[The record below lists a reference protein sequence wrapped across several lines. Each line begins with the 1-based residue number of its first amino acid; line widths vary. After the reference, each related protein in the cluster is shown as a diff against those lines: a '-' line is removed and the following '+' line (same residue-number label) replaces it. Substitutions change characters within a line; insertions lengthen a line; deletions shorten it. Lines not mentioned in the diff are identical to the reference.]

1 MAVEIPVV
9 VDIMGGIDDSIKQLP
24 KAIKKLQTEVD
35 SYPVEAKI
43 RINVEGVEET
53 NDELKQLKEYFQE
66 MEDADW
72 EKIGKDLDF
81 TPYINQSIMEL
92 RSLEKQLQ
100 EIQDLRQM
108 EGGGTDFA
116 KELADAHKNI
126 REQAAAVAR
135 AIAAME
141 EMQKSFK
148 ASGTG
153 INDFINSQYNEVEK
167 RRAQWKA
174 LYAELEDYSEKY
186 ASSINAIRNRVSEL
200 EQTWANMTKAER
212 NASRDEMVNKYK
224 KGVSEL
230 KNEAKTLREI
240 LQEQERLANLVKQTS
255 QNRRYENAVLKMN
268 GDSIRILS
276 EQQRI
281 LTERLNKAKFGSAQF
296 ERLKTQLEEVRQKLQ
311 QVQGGVNNV
320 TGAMQKQSGLLRNLT
335 GTLSSYVSIFGL
347 LRFAKQIRDV
357 TGELEYQRVA
367 LGHLIQDEEYGAKLF
382 ERIKQAAIES
392 PFRIKDLVTYTKQ
405 LAAYRIEQEN
415 LFDTTQRLADIS
427 AGLGVDMNRLILAY
441 GQVRAASVL
450 RGQELRQ
457 FTEAGIP
464 LVELL
469 AEKMGELNKTTYTT
483 ADVFKLISER
493 AVPFSA
499 ISEIFEDLTDK
510 GGMFYEMQ
518 ERQAE
523 TLKGRW
529 EKLKDAF
536 DIGIQAAGETKTFEW
551 QNNLVL
557 SILNVLAKNIR
568 IVPKLVEALGFAW
581 ATYNV
586 VTGVTNL
593 RNKANAKST
602 TQVMTASQL
611 MTAGVNKNVIA
622 LLGKK
627 RASEMLI
634 RAQTKLAASTNFLSK
649 AMAKLNLALL
659 TNPYTAIA
667 AGVVGVASALLFWRK
682 SSQDTTTALDELDD
696 RIEDV
701 SNATKK
707 FERSEKLIERY
718 KELASNTNRT
728 TQENTRLQKTMSQLV
743 ATFPELAENINLENE
758 NLEQNVALLKSRNE
772 YLLKQ
777 SKERAANSLISARED
792 LRKYSKAAIDAE
804 KEWAKAEAEA
814 TLYLDGRKYEDLY
827 RSQQRAYDRL
837 RKKAREEEKKML
849 DSQELRDNASKRIET
864 LERYLTPNMASAFE
878 TAWQNT
884 LARMKDVKV
893 GEKTISLISDSD
905 IREYESIYKALTKI
919 DKAYKDSSESLKE
932 MKASLSSVSDEYK
945 KQAQDEIRTEQARRD
960 GYKAILDTFGYIS
973 SIDKKKG
980 VSDLTLLKEELKTVQ
995 DIYKKYQEFVKYLGE
1010 AGAKQ
1015 KIEQIYGGVTAIDFL
1030 SPELFKKRISTILGE
1045 LRVLQGR
1052 IKSGT
1057 RQLSADMAA
1066 DLKAMLRGNEGF
1078 MAEAKKV
1085 FGEEHY
1091 SIGYGFYNKLVD
1103 GTKITEGMKMTRE
1116 QAEAELDKQVA
1127 RTVGITNN
1135 LIEKYGKGMKLTDK
1149 QFNILA
1155 DLAYQ
1160 GPKVLERI
1168 LKSSDGD
1175 VEKLAKELESAA
1187 SKYVKDAAKA
1197 GVKKRDMRRAQLF
1210 RLAGAEETEDAD
1222 AVAQAV
1228 GEAEKLVQDVDW
1240 DEYKKKLDEQL
1251 KRISAD
1257 IKRSET
1263 ARNFYN
1269 DILGLTG
1276 DNELAASLT
1285 MSVYGTEGEEFAD
1298 RIKKQLVDS
1307 LSSVDANTF
1316 AGLNEAI
1323 INAFDEGDYKYLM
1336 EHLEEVPE
1344 KLRDTVKQV
1353 ASDSEKYNAD
1363 WLKNFYQTYQKAKTY
1378 EERISTLQSQR
1389 DTKVAEA
1396 QKRGMSQEGIDAITA
1411 YYAKKIAGVEL
1422 EALKDTY
1429 TWTKAFEDL
1438 EGVSTQTL
1446 NNLIALIDEYIQKNR
1461 KNLTPAQLRE
1471 LTRSRENVRAQVMSR
1486 NAYLES
1492 WEALK
1497 KMNKASQLKKSLDI
1511 AGLKGTEA
1519 YTVALNDEAR
1529 ATLDL
1534 QKSLERIKGYFD
1546 EAASAAKDLVSVFA
1560 SDEYAAYFS
1569 EQMDNASKTLGGLG
1583 KAATGIASIAM
1594 GNITPKTIM
1603 QTVTG
1608 LAEAIAGIFG
1618 ARNAARM
1625 RKANQDIKEQDKLLE
1640 DLEYQYGRLQVAMEK
1655 SFGSDY
1661 ITNYNQQLDNLA
1673 AKQAAY
1679 LKQAEAER
1687 SKGKKAD
1694 EEKIKGYENSA
1705 RDAADQIRDMQTQLA
1720 EFFSGTDLTS
1730 AAKDFANAWIEAYKE
1745 FGSVTDAMSEKFN
1758 DMIQEMVEN
1767 SVAAQVMQ
1775 QLLKPIFDEI
1785 DRRAREGG
1793 ELSTDDIAAIS
1804 KMATEQIPAINDAM
1818 TTLMNSLQ
1826 AAGYDFRQQPGQ
1838 FTGISRNIAN
1848 ATEESITGLAAGI
1861 NTQNFYMSMI
1871 NQNVAAIL
1879 AVISGGAVPTE
1890 GAPSVQF
1897 NNELALQR
1905 LSGIDDKLATL
1916 LNQLDKVIKPMSV
1929 PAQYYVSVRQ

>member
-9 VDIMGGIDDSIKQLP
+9 VDIDGAFKEAAKRVDQAMKPLQNQLRKSALKLEFAIDKKGTLASVKDLLKSSSLNAEQLQY
-24 KAIKKLQTEVD
+24 ALSE
-35 SYPVEAKI
+35 VEARLNSI
-43 RINVEGVEET
+43 RSSGG
-53 NDELKQLKEYFQE
+53 LKP
-66 MEDADW
+66 
-72 EKIGKDLDF
+72 GK
-81 TPYINQSIMEL
+81 
-92 RSLEKQLQ
+92 
-100 EIQDLRQM
+100 
-108 EGGGTDFA
+108 
-116 KELADAHKNI
+116 
-126 REQAAAVAR
+126 
-135 AIAAME
+135 
-141 EMQKSFK
+141 
-148 ASGTG
+148 
-153 INDFINSQYNEVEK
+153 
-167 RRAQWKA
+167 
-174 LYAELEDYSEKY
+174 
-186 ASSINAIRNRVSEL
+186 
-200 EQTWANMTKAER
+200 
-212 NASRDEMVNKYK
+212 
-224 KGVSEL
+224 L
-230 KNEAKTLREI
+230 KNEERDLLNIYQQLQLRVNG
-240 LQEQERLANLVKQTS
+240 ADN
-255 QNRRYENAVLKMN
+255 VLKQFTTTLGGATTAM
-268 GDSIRILS
+268 G
-276 EQQRI
+276 
-281 LTERLNKAKFGSAQF
+281 AQ
-296 ERLKTQLEEVRQKLQ
+296 T
-311 QVQGGVNNV
+311 GV
-320 TGAMQKQSGLLRNLT
+320 LRSLT

-568 IVPKLVEALGFAW
+568 IVPKLIEALGFAW

-593 RNKANAKST
+593 RNKAIAKST

-611 MTAGVNKNVIA
+611 MRAGVNKNVIA

-667 AGVVGVASALLFWRK
+667 AAVVGVASAFLFWRK

-707 FERSEKLIERY
+707 FERSEKLIDRY

-777 SKERAANSLISARED
+777 SKERAAESLILARED
-792 LRKYSKAAIDAE
+792 LQKYSKAAIDAE

-864 LERYLTPNMASAFE
+864 LERYLAPNMASAFE

-893 GEKTISLISDSD
+893 GGKTISLISDSD

-945 KQAQDEIRTEQARRD
+945 EQAQDEIRTEQARRD

-1240 DEYKKKLDEQL
+1240 DEYKKKLDDAL

-1323 INAFDEGDYKYLM
+1323 IKAFDEGDYKYLM
-1336 EHLEEVPE
+1336 EHLDEVP
-1344 KLRDTVKQV
+1344 KALHNTVKQV

-1363 WLKNFYQTYQKAKTY
+1363 FLKDMYKTY
-1378 EERISTLQSQR
+1378 EKTKDFEQRITDIR
-1389 DTKVAEA
+1389 KKEA
-1396 QKRGMSQEGIDAITA
+1396 ANR
-1411 YYAKKIAGVEL
+1411 KKILESTDIPESEKDKLLGASRAKEEQDVADVQV
-1422 EALKDTY
+1422 EALKSTDEWIRT
-1429 TWTKAFEDL
+1429 FENLDKV
-1438 EGVSTQTL
+1438 GTGTL
-1446 NNLIALIDEYIQKNR
+1446 KNLISLIRTLIDTNGANMNAGTLR
-1461 KNLTPAQLRE
+1461 ALT
-1471 LTRSRENVRAQVMSR
+1471 
-1486 NAYLES
+1486 
-1492 WEALK
+1492 
-1497 KMNKASQLKKSLDI
+1497 
-1511 AGLKGTEA
+1511 
-1519 YTVALNDEAR
+1519 
-1529 ATLDL
+1529 
-1534 QKSLERIKGYFD
+1534 KSLESAETQVYQRNPFAGFAAGIRSYADAIGGAVRARKALKD
-1546 EAASAAKDLVSVFA
+1546 EEDPDVQKALNEAENQGREAIEKMKTSVDGLSSVFNNLNTIVSSVSEILNLDEL
-1560 SDEYAAYFS
+1560 SDGQAVLNGIA
-1569 EQMDNASKTLGGLG
+1569 TGLG
-1583 KAATGIASIAM
+1583 VIGTALTFINGVMTLMEANPIVLAISGAVAAAVALGSVIS
-1594 GNITPKTIM
+1594 NLK
-1603 QTVTG
+1603 VN
-1608 LAEAIAGIFG
+1608 
-1618 ARNAARM
+1618 R
-1625 RKANQDIKEQDKLLE
+1625 ANREIETQSKLLE

-1720 EFFSGTDLTS
+1720 EYFSGTDLTS

-1758 DMIQEMVEN
+1758 DMIREMVEN

>member
-240 LQEQERLANLVKQTS
+240 FQEQERLANLVKQTS

-281 LTERLNKAKFGSAQF
+281 LTERLNKAKFGTDEFGRYKQ
-296 ERLKTQLEEVRQKLQ
+296 QLEEVRQKLQ

-320 TGAMQKQSGLLRNLT
+320 TGAMQRQSGVLRNLT

-593 RNKANAKST
+593 RNKAIAKST

-611 MTAGVNKNVIA
+611 MRAGVNKNVIA

-667 AGVVGVASALLFWRK
+667 AAVVGVASAFLFWRK

-707 FERSEKLIERY
+707 FERSEKLIDRY

-777 SKERAANSLISARED
+777 SKERAAESLILARED
-792 LRKYSKAAIDAE
+792 LQKYSKAAIDAE

-864 LERYLTPNMASAFE
+864 LERYLAPNMASAFE

-893 GEKTISLISDSD
+893 GGKTISLISDSD

-945 KQAQDEIRTEQARRD
+945 EQAQDEIRTEQARRD

-1197 GVKKRDMRRAQLF
+1197 GVRKRDMRRAQLF

-1251 KRISAD
+1251 KRISSD

-1307 LSSVDANTF
+1307 LSAVDANTF
-1316 AGLNEAI
+1316 AGLSESI
-1323 INAFDEGDYKYLM
+1323 IKAFDEGDYKYLM

-1363 WLKNFYQTYQKAKTY
+1363 WLKNFYQTYQKAKTF
-1378 EERISTLQSQR
+1378 EERIDTENALRRQKLAETTARGASQS
-1389 DTKVAEA
+1389 DLA
-1396 QKRGMSQEGIDAITA
+1396 AINE
-1411 YYAKKIAGVEL
+1411 YYDRKIAEIQL
-1422 EALKDTY
+1422 EAIKDTDE
-1429 TWTKAFEDL
+1429 WAKAFEDL
-1438 EGVSTQTL
+1438 EGVSTETL
-1446 NNLIALIDEYIQKNR
+1446 DKLITLLDEYIEKYG
-1461 KNLTPAQLRE
+1461 KVASPGSLR
-1471 LTRSRENVRAQVMSR
+1471 TVVRSREQVNDQRIVRT
-1486 NAYLES
+1486 AYGKTIEAIKKYG
-1492 WEALK
+1492 EALK
-1497 KMNKASQLKKSLDI
+1497 RVRKTEKGTKEHTEALSDAAKQLSNINKGVDAIADSFSQVGNIISGLSDFLELDDLSYLK
-1511 AGLKGTEA
+1511 AGLDGVAKTITLIGT
-1519 YTVALNDEAR
+1519 AL
-1529 ATLDL
+1529 
-1534 QKSLERIKGYFD
+1534 
-1546 EAASAAKDLVSVFA
+1546 AAVSALMKIAAPEMLAISAAIALVISAFKVW
-1560 SDEYAAYFS
+1560 
-1569 EQMDNASKTLGGLG
+1569 Q
-1583 KAATGIASIAM
+1583 
-1594 GNITPKTIM
+1594 NIRIT
-1603 QTVTG
+1603 
-1608 LAEAIAGIFG
+1608 
-1618 ARNAARM
+1618 
-1625 RKANQDIKEQDKLLE
+1625 KANREIEKQSDLLE

-1661 ITNYNQQLDNLA
+1661 ITNYNQQIDTLLA
-1673 AKQAAY
+1673 KREAY
-1679 LKQAEAER
+1679 MKQAEAER
-1687 SKGKKAD
+1687 SKAKNEKQYEKKYK
-1694 EEKIKGYENSA
+1694 EQTEQYLKSA
-1705 RDAADQIRDMQTQLA
+1705 REVEDQIRDMQTQLS

-1730 AAKDFANAWIEAYKE
+1730 AAKDFASAWIDAYKE
-1745 FGSVTDAMSEKFN
+1745 FGSVTDAMGEKFR
-1758 DMIQEMVEN
+1758 DMIQEMVQN

-1775 QLLKPIFDEI
+1775 QLLQPIFDEI
-1785 DRRAREGG
+1785 DTLAREGG
-1793 ELSTDDIAAIS
+1793 ELSVEDIAAIS
-1804 KMATEQIPAINDAM
+1804 KLASDQIPAINDAM
-1818 TTLMNSLQ
+1818 TTLMNSLR
-1826 AAGYDFRQQPGQ
+1826 AAGYNIREQPGQ

-1879 AVISGGAVPTE
+1879 AVISGGAVPAE
-1890 GAPSVQF
+1890 GGVSSVQF
-1897 NNELALQR
+1897 NNELALQH
-1905 LSGIDDKLATL
+1905 LSGINDKLSSI
-1916 LNQLDKVIKPMSV
+1916 LNQLDKVIKPTSV
-1929 PAQYYVSVRQ
+1929 SAQYYVAVRQ

>member
-200 EQTWANMTKAER
+200 EQTWANMTKTER

-281 LTERLNKAKFGSAQF
+281 LTERLNKAKFGTDEFGKYKQ
-296 ERLKTQLEEVRQKLQ
+296 QLEEVRQKLQ
-311 QVQGGVNNV
+311 QMQGGVNNV
-320 TGAMQKQSGLLRNLT
+320 TGAMQKQQGVLGKLAASFAA
-335 GTLSSYVSIFGL
+335 YVSVHSL
-347 LRFAKQIRDV
+347 LHFAKGIRDI
-357 TGELEYQRVA
+357 TGELEYQRVS
-367 LGHLIQDEEYGAKLF
+367 LGRLLQDVDRGNYLF
-382 ERIKQAAIES
+382 ERTKQAAVES

-405 LAAYRIEQEN
+405 LAAYRIEQES
-415 LFDTTQRLADIS
+415 LFDTTKRLADIS

-469 AEKMGELNKTTYTT
+469 AEKFTDLKGEIVSTG
-483 ADVFKLISER
+483 DVFELISKR
-493 AVPFSA
+493 AVPFSM
-499 ISEIFEDLTDK
+499 ISDIFVDMTEK
-510 GGMFYEMQ
+510 GGMFYNMQ
-518 ERQAE
+518 IEQAK
-523 TLKGRW
+523 TLQGRW
-529 EKLKDAF
+529 EKLKDAY
-536 DIGIQAAGETKTFEW
+536 DIALQSIGDTKTFQKE
-551 QNNLVL
+551 NDFILGVL
-557 SILNVLAKNIR
+557 NKLLQHIRLIPKTMEGVAVSWTAFTVLTRVFGNTVR
-568 IVPKLVEALGFAW
+568 
-581 ATYNV
+581 T
-586 VTGVTNL
+586 VTAEEV
-593 RNKANAKST
+593 
-602 TQVMTASQL
+602 
-611 MTAGVNKNVIA
+611 
-622 LLGKK
+622 
-627 RASEMLI
+627 
-634 RAQTKLAASTNFLSK
+634 KLAAAQLATNMGAQEGTRKHARLTAALIAERTATNALSR
-649 AMAKLNLALL
+649 AMAKLRIAMI
-659 TNPYTAIA
+659 TNPAIA
-667 AGVVGVASALLFWRK
+667 AAAAIAGLIVAFTTFRKVTDESAEAIGNLNK
-682 SSQDTTTALDELDD
+682 AVDD
-696 RIEDV
+696 MHAANERHDRMDKLIKQYETL
-701 SNATKK
+701 ATKTERNSAENQTLARTMK
-707 FERSEKLIERY
+707 KLSNEFPGLKEKIDDQNLSLEDRLRLIQDINAEEAKRINEEKRDKEMKLRAAETRLGTAQEEEDAAKQAERDATAYYNELASQVEKLKKDGKTKRSLLAQVIFGGTEDDIVFNAFERQGDILAKAEEAERKATDNVTSISDGVRDLRRELYGETTEVEETTKAWKDKITEIQREKVAAGAVELFSDKDILSFESVLKFSEKLKDKQDEY
-718 KELASNTNRT
+718 TQSLKTN
-728 TQENTRLQKTMSQLV
+728 QE
-743 ATFPELAENINLENE
+743 
-758 NLEQNVALLKSRNE
+758 LLKSATDLTRERIQQDITSDEETIKMIQAMATALGIIFKSSRGGGRDNR
-772 YLLKQ
+772 LSNLK
-777 SKERAANSLISARED
+777 KDISEITNAYKKFLD
-792 LRKYSKAAIDAE
+792 LRKYMSENQALSQIGVLFPQLGGWKPTFDSTIARLQEMRDDV
-804 KEWAKAEAEA
+804 AK
-814 TLYLDGRKYEDLY
+814 K
-827 RSQQRAYDRL
+827 
-837 RKKAREEEKKML
+837 
-849 DSQELRDNASKRIET
+849 
-864 LERYLTPNMASAFE
+864 
-878 TAWQNT
+878 
-884 LARMKDVKV
+884 LARSPKD
-893 GEKTISLISDSD
+893 KTLLEMQRTLDTEISNLKFDD
-905 IREYESIYKALTKI
+905 LKKKI
-919 DKAYKDSSESLKE
+919 D
-932 MKASLSSVSDEYK
+932 DE
-945 KQAQDEIRTEQARRD
+945 
-960 GYKAILDTFGYIS
+960 
-973 SIDKKKG
+973 
-980 VSDLTLLKEELKTVQ
+980 
-995 DIYKKYQEFVKYLGE
+995 
-1010 AGAKQ
+1010 
-1015 KIEQIYGGVTAIDFL
+1015 
-1030 SPELFKKRISTILGE
+1030 
-1045 LRVLQGR
+1045 
-1052 IKSGT
+1052 
-1057 RQLSADMAA
+1057 
-1066 DLKAMLRGNEGF
+1066 
-1078 MAEAKKV
+1078 
-1085 FGEEHY
+1085 
-1091 SIGYGFYNKLVD
+1091 
-1103 GTKITEGMKMTRE
+1103 
-1116 QAEAELDKQVA
+1116 
-1127 RTVGITNN
+1127 
-1135 LIEKYGKGMKLTDK
+1135 
-1149 QFNILA
+1149 
-1155 DLAYQ
+1155 
-1160 GPKVLERI
+1160 
-1168 LKSSDGD
+1168 
-1175 VEKLAKELESAA
+1175 
-1187 SKYVKDAAKA
+1187 
-1197 GVKKRDMRRAQLF
+1197 
-1210 RLAGAEETEDAD
+1210 
-1222 AVAQAV
+1222 
-1228 GEAEKLVQDVDW
+1228 
-1240 DEYKKKLDEQL
+1240 L
-1251 KRISAD
+1251 KRISSD

-1298 RIKKQLVDS
+1298 RIKKQLADS
-1307 LSSVDANTF
+1307 LKKVDEHTF
-1316 AGLNEAI
+1316 DGLHYAI
-1323 INAFDEGDYKYLM
+1323 VNAFNTGDYKYLM

-1344 KLRDTVKQV
+1344 ALRDTVKQV

-1396 QKRGMSQEGIDAITA
+1396 QKRGMSQEGIDAIIA
-1411 YYAKKIAGVEL
+1411 YYAKEISGVEL

-1446 NNLIALIDEYIQKNR
+1446 KNLIALIDEYIQKNR
-1461 KNLTPAQLRE
+1461 KSLTPAQLRE
-1471 LTRSRENVRAQVMSR
+1471 LTRSKENAEAQVRSR
-1486 NAYLES
+1486 NAYLAVGD
-1492 WEALK
+1492 ALK
-1497 KMNKASQLKKSLDI
+1497 KLNKASALKNRLEA
-1511 AGLKGTEA
+1511 AGKNGTEEYA
-1519 YTVALNDEAR
+1519 TALDEEQKAILNLQQALNE
-1529 ATLDL
+1529 
-1534 QKSLERIKGYFD
+1534 IKGHFD

-1583 KAATGIASIAM
+1583 KAATGIASIVM

-1603 QTVTG
+1603 QTITG

-1625 RKANQDIKEQDKLLE
+1625 RKANQDIEEQDRLLE

-1661 ITNYNQQLDNLA
+1661 IANYNQQLDNLA

-1793 ELSTDDIAAIS
+1793 ELSTEDIAAIS

-1916 LNQLDKVIKPMSV
+1916 LNQLDKVIKPMSA

>member
-9 VDIMGGIDDSIKQLP
+9 VDIDGAFKEAAKRVDQAMKPLQNQLRKSALKLEFAIDKKGTLASVKDLLKSSSLNAEQLQY
-24 KAIKKLQTEVD
+24 ALSE
-35 SYPVEAKI
+35 VEARLNSI
-43 RINVEGVEET
+43 RSSGG
-53 NDELKQLKEYFQE
+53 LKP
-66 MEDADW
+66 
-72 EKIGKDLDF
+72 GK
-81 TPYINQSIMEL
+81 
-92 RSLEKQLQ
+92 
-100 EIQDLRQM
+100 
-108 EGGGTDFA
+108 
-116 KELADAHKNI
+116 
-126 REQAAAVAR
+126 
-135 AIAAME
+135 
-141 EMQKSFK
+141 
-148 ASGTG
+148 
-153 INDFINSQYNEVEK
+153 
-167 RRAQWKA
+167 
-174 LYAELEDYSEKY
+174 
-186 ASSINAIRNRVSEL
+186 
-200 EQTWANMTKAER
+200 
-212 NASRDEMVNKYK
+212 
-224 KGVSEL
+224 L
-230 KNEAKTLREI
+230 KNEERDLLNIYQQLQLRVNG
-240 LQEQERLANLVKQTS
+240 ADN
-255 QNRRYENAVLKMN
+255 VLKQFTTTLGGATTAM
-268 GDSIRILS
+268 G
-276 EQQRI
+276 
-281 LTERLNKAKFGSAQF
+281 AQ
-296 ERLKTQLEEVRQKLQ
+296 T
-311 QVQGGVNNV
+311 GV
-320 TGAMQKQSGLLRNLT
+320 LRSLT

-568 IVPKLVEALGFAW
+568 IVPKLIEALGFAW

-593 RNKANAKST
+593 RNKAIAKST

-611 MTAGVNKNVIA
+611 MRAGVNKNVIA

-667 AGVVGVASALLFWRK
+667 AAVVGVASAFLFWRK

-707 FERSEKLIERY
+707 FERSEKLIDRY

-772 YLLKQ
+772 YLLKK
-777 SKERAANSLISARED
+777 SKERAAESLILARED
-792 LRKYSKAAIDAE
+792 LQKYSKAAIDAE

-864 LERYLTPNMASAFE
+864 LERYLAPNMASAFE

-893 GEKTISLISDSD
+893 GGKTISLISDSD

-945 KQAQDEIRTEQARRD
+945 EQAQDEIRTEQARRD

-1307 LSSVDANTF
+1307 LSSLDANTF
-1316 AGLNEAI
+1316 AGLNDAI
-1323 INAFDEGDYKYLM
+1323 RNAFDEGDYKYLM

-1344 KLRDTVKQV
+1344 ALRDTVKQV

-1363 WLKNFYQTYQKAKTY
+1363 FLKDMYKTY
-1378 EERISTLQSQR
+1378 EKTKDFEQRITDIR
-1389 DTKVAEA
+1389 KREA
-1396 QKRGMSQEGIDAITA
+1396 ANR
-1411 YYAKKIAGVEL
+1411 KKILESTDIPESEKDKLLGASRAKEEQDVADVQV
-1422 EALKDTY
+1422 EALKSTDEWIRT
-1429 TWTKAFEDL
+1429 FENLDKV
-1438 EGVSTQTL
+1438 GTGTL
-1446 NNLIALIDEYIQKNR
+1446 KNLISLIRTLIDTNGANMNAGTLR
-1461 KNLTPAQLRE
+1461 ALT
-1471 LTRSRENVRAQVMSR
+1471 
-1486 NAYLES
+1486 
-1492 WEALK
+1492 
-1497 KMNKASQLKKSLDI
+1497 
-1511 AGLKGTEA
+1511 
-1519 YTVALNDEAR
+1519 
-1529 ATLDL
+1529 
-1534 QKSLERIKGYFD
+1534 KSLESAETQVYQRNPFAGFAAGIRSYADAIGGAVRARKALKD
-1546 EAASAAKDLVSVFA
+1546 EEDPEVQKALNEAENQGREAIEKMKTSVDGLSSVFNNLNTIVSSVSEILNLDEL
-1560 SDEYAAYFS
+1560 SDGQAVLNGIA
-1569 EQMDNASKTLGGLG
+1569 TGLG
-1583 KAATGIASIAM
+1583 VIGTALTFINGVMTLMEANPIVLAISGAVAAAVALGSVIS
-1594 GNITPKTIM
+1594 NLK
-1603 QTVTG
+1603 V
-1608 LAEAIAGIFG
+1608 
-1618 ARNAARM
+1618 N
-1625 RKANQDIKEQDKLLE
+1625 KANRDIKEQDKLLE

-1661 ITNYNQQLDNLA
+1661 IANYNQQLDNLA

-1705 RDAADQIRDMQTQLA
+1705 RDAADQIRDMQTQLS
-1720 EFFSGTDLTS
+1720 EYFSGTDLTS

-1871 NQNVAAIL
+1871 NQNVSAIL

-1916 LNQLDKVIKPMSV
+1916 LNQLDKVIKPMSA